1 VQFVVGDYRF
11 MSAAAVNGD
20 IDGKDNVSHF
30 LFFPCYGISRNF
42 SILAPVISERLL
54 PSCTAFLLPA

>member
-20 IDGKDNVSHF
+20 IDGKDNVSHL
-30 LFFPCYGISRNF
+30 LFSPCYGTSPTVCVIGWAVRINSRNGKTQ
-42 SILAPVISERLL
+42 S
-54 PSCTAFLLPA
+54 